1 MKEHNIFI
9 SVGGTA
15 NEKQESFVSAIELRL
30 KSENLIPNTV
40 GRNKFSCDS
49 PLKTIV
55 ELLDGCSGTIII
67 ALERTY
73 FPTGIEKRGGALES
87 TLSNVKFPTPWNQ
100 IEAAMAYSKG
110 LPIMLIIEEG
120 LKNEGLIEQGHDW
133 YILRVK
139 LDNSSLY
146 TPEFNGVLS
155 SWKKKVEDYQ
165 YNKQIAALNA
175 KNIDPSTLTI
185 GELVKGLKPSQFWAI
200 LVALT
205 GMISGAFLLGQYFG
219 K

>member
-1 MKEHNIFI
+1 MKGNNIFI

-15 NEKQESFVSAIELRL
+15 NEKQESFVSAIESRL
-30 KSENLIPNTV
+30 KSEYLIPNTV

-55 ELLDGCSGTIII
+55 ELLDECSGTIII

-73 FPTGIEKRGGALES
+73 FPMGIEKRGGRMES
-87 TLSNVKFPTPWNQ
+87 TISDVKFPTPWNQ

-110 LPIMLIIEEG
+110 QPIMLIIEDG
-120 LKNEGLIEQGHDW
+120 LRNEGLIEQGHDW
-133 YILRVK
+133 YVLRVK

-146 TPEFNGVLS
+146 SPEFNGVLS
-155 SWKKKVEDYQ
+155 SWKKKVEEYQ
-165 YNKQIAALNA
+165 SKLITNVNTK
-175 KNIDPSTLTI
+175 KIDPSTLTI
-185 GELVKGLKPSQFWAI
+185 GEIIKGLKPAQLWAI
-200 LVALT
+200 LVALA
-205 GMISGAFLLGQYFG
+205 GVISGAFFIGQYFG

>member
-1 MKEHNIFI
+1 MKGNNIFI

-15 NEKQESFVSAIELRL
+15 NEKQESFVSAIESRL

-55 ELLDGCSGTIII
+55 ELLDECSGTIII

-73 FPTGIEKRGGALES
+73 FPMGIEKRGGRMES
-87 TLSNVKFPTPWNQ
+87 TISDVKFPTPWNQ

-110 LPIMLIIEEG
+110 QPIMLIIEDG
-120 LKNEGLIEQGHDW
+120 LRNEGLIEQGHDW
-133 YILRVK
+133 YVLRVK

-146 TPEFNGVLS
+146 SPEFNGVLS
-155 SWKKKVEDYQ
+155 SWKKKVEEYQ
-165 YNKQIAALNA
+165 SKLITNVNTK
-175 KNIDPSTLTI
+175 KIDPSTLTI
-185 GELVKGLKPSQFWAI
+185 GEIIKGLKPAQLWAI
-200 LVALT
+200 LVALA
-205 GMISGAFLLGQYFG
+205 GVISGAFFIGQYFG

>member
-1 MKEHNIFI
+1 MKGNNIFI

-15 NEKQESFVSAIELRL
+15 NEKQESFVSAIESRL
-30 KSENLIPNTV
+30 KSEYLIANTV

-55 ELLDGCSGTIII
+55 ELLDECSGTIII

-73 FPTGIEKRGGALES
+73 FPMGIEKRGGRMES
-87 TLSNVKFPTPWNQ
+87 TISDVKFPTPWNQ

-110 LPIMLIIEEG
+110 QPIMLIIEDG
-120 LKNEGLIEQGHDW
+120 LRNEGLIEQGHDW
-133 YILRVK
+133 YVLRVK

-146 TPEFNGVLS
+146 SPEFNGVLS
-155 SWKKKVEDYQ
+155 SWKKKVEEYQ
-165 YNKQIAALNA
+165 SKLITNVNTK
-175 KNIDPSTLTI
+175 KIDPSTLTI
-185 GELVKGLKPSQFWAI
+185 GEIIKGLKPAQLWAI
-200 LVALT
+200 LVALA
-205 GMISGAFLLGQYFG
+205 GVISGAFFIGQYFG